1 MARNRKVIRYRRPFH
16 LNIGVIIFAA
26 IFVYLAFSLYAYAK
40 RDKVQ
45 FYEVSEGSI
54 VNDKTYTGII
64 FRQESVQQ
72 TQSTGYVNYFIR
84 EGKRASRGS
93 RIYSLDE
100 TGELGKF
107 LEENRAQGSD
117 LSSENLSELKKQLSA
132 FSLSYY
138 DADFGSVY
146 SAQYALQS
154 SVAEYMNINAM
165 DSLDAALQEH
175 GINYQQIT
183 TGEAGVVSYAVD
195 GYEGIDS
202 TTVTPELFD
211 RTKYSRK
218 SIKSGELTE
227 AGTPVYKL
235 ISSEDWSVVF
245 PLDEESEQNFA
256 DRRSLTIKPA
266 ASDLKLVGRYST
278 FAGTDGT
285 KYGKLDF
292 DKYMIEYCADRFMDF
307 EVISD
312 EARGLKIPVTSI
324 VEREFF
330 TIPVAYLTGGGDAN
344 PGENGFLK
352 EVYGGDGESSVEF
365 TPVEIFNQDENYVYV
380 EKVEEGAI
388 KSGDYLVMP
397 DSTERYQVGATET
410 RAGAYNINKGYAV
423 FKYIEELASN
433 GEYVIV
439 KKDTRYGLSVYDH
452 IVLDASTI
460 QDGQLIYQ

>member
-26 IFVYLAFSLYAYAK
+26 IFVYLASSLYAYAK
-40 RDKVQ
+40 REKIQ
-45 FYEVSEGSI
+45 FYEVAEGSI

-72 TQSTGYVNYFIR
+72 TQTTGYVNYFIR
-84 EGKRASRGS
+84 EGKRAARGA

-117 LSSENLSELKKQLSA
+117 LTSENLSELKKQLSA

-154 SVAEYMNINAM
+154 SVAEYMNVNAM

-175 GINYQQIT
+175 GIYYQQVT

-195 GYEGIDS
+195 GYEGMDAAS
-202 TTVTPELFD
+202 VTPDLFD

-245 PLDEESEQNFA
+245 PLDEDSEKAFA

-266 ASDLKLVGRYST
+266 ASDMKLVGRYSSFT
-278 FAGTDGT
+278 GTDGS

-292 DKYMIEYCADRFMDF
+292 DKYMIEYSSDRFMDF

-330 TIPVAYLTGGGDAN
+330 IIPVGYLTGGGDAN
-344 PGENGFLK
+344 PGEEGFLR
-352 EVYGGDGESSVEF
+352 EVYGEAGTSVEF
-365 TPVEIFNQDENYVYV
+365 TQVDIFNQDENYVYV
-380 EKVEEGAI
+380 EKTEDGAI

-452 IVLDASTI
+452 IVLDASAI
-460 QDGQLIYQ
+460 EDGQLIYQ

>member
-1 MARNRKVIRYRRPFH
+1 M
-16 LNIGVIIFAA
+16 
-26 IFVYLAFSLYAYAK
+26 
-40 RDKVQ
+40 
-45 FYEVSEGSI
+45 
-54 VNDKTYTGII
+54 
-64 FRQESVQQ
+64 
-72 TQSTGYVNYFIR
+72 
-84 EGKRASRGS
+84 
-93 RIYSLDE
+93 
-100 TGELGKF
+100 
-107 LEENRAQGSD
+107 
-117 LSSENLSELKKQLSA
+117 
-132 FSLSYY
+132 
-138 DADFGSVY
+138 
-146 SAQYALQS
+146 
-154 SVAEYMNINAM
+154 
-165 DSLDAALQEH
+165 
-175 GINYQQIT
+175 
-183 TGEAGVVSYAVD
+183 VSYAVD

>member
-1 MARNRKVIRYRRPFH
+1 
-16 LNIGVIIFAA
+16 
-26 IFVYLAFSLYAYAK
+26 
-40 RDKVQ
+40 
-45 FYEVSEGSI
+45 
-54 VNDKTYTGII
+54 
-64 FRQESVQQ
+64 
-72 TQSTGYVNYFIR
+72 
-84 EGKRASRGS
+84 
-93 RIYSLDE
+93 
-100 TGELGKF
+100 
-107 LEENRAQGSD
+107 
-117 LSSENLSELKKQLSA
+117 
-132 FSLSYY
+132 
-138 DADFGSVY
+138 
-146 SAQYALQS
+146 
-154 SVAEYMNINAM
+154 
-165 DSLDAALQEH
+165 DAALQEH
-175 GINYQQIT
+175 GIYYQQVT

-195 GYEGIDS
+195 GYEGMDAAS
-202 TTVTPELFD
+202 VTPDLFD

-245 PLDEESEQNFA
+245 PLDEDSEKAFA

-266 ASDLKLVGRYST
+266 ASDMKLVGRYSSFT
-278 FAGTDGT
+278 GTDGS

-292 DKYMIEYCADRFMDF
+292 DKYMIEYSSDRFMDF

-330 TIPVAYLTGGGDAN
+330 IIPVGYLTGGGDAN
-344 PGENGFLK
+344 PGEEGFLR
-352 EVYGGDGESSVEF
+352 EVYGEAGTSVEF
-365 TPVEIFNQDENYVYV
+365 TQVDIFNQDENYVYV
-380 EKVEEGAI
+380 EKTEDGAI

-452 IVLDASTI
+452 IVLDASAI
-460 QDGQLIYQ
+460 EDGQLIYQ